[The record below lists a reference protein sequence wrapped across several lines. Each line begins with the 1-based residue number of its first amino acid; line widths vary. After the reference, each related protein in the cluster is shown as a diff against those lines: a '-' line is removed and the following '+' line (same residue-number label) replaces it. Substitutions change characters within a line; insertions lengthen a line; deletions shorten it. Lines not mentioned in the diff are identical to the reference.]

1 MFPGSCLD
9 FCTAKTHDSHSCSP
23 CLLFGSQHKVHWM
36 SLVKT
41 LDYMPFC
48 RSSLLGV
55 SYYALVCPP
64 QPIAVLTSRDDAE
77 EVHQH
82 HLIIHFFL
90 VLLLLVVVCVLLLLL
105 LFDIEKKKMKDYL
118 LIKKKEERNISSL
131 THVL

>member
-55 SYYALVCPP
+55 SYYTLVFPP
-64 QPIAVLTSRDDAE
+64 QPIAVLTSPDDAE
-77 EVHQH
+77 EVQRHR
-82 HLIIHFFL
+82 LIIHSSSFFFFSNYF
-90 VLLLLVVVCVLLLLL
+90 LLFCVVCCCVVFLL
-105 LFDIEKKKMKDYL
+105 
-118 LIKKKEERNISSL
+118 
-131 THVL
+131 T